1 MAVKD
6 RVLSLLEEN
15 RGTYIS
21 GEQIA
26 KQIDVSRAAV
36 WKAIKRL
43 QDEGF
48 SIEGINNKGY
58 QLSQDTDILSK
69 QGIEQYII
77 NKDFYNLE
85 VYKTVT
91 STNLLLKERSHE
103 AEGLVIAASEQTNG
117 MGRLGRT
124 FVSPKDTGIYFSI
137 LLTIKQN
144 YFAKIKKQQLE
155 K

>member
-1 MAVKD
+1 MLHEIMRYGMAVKD

-48 SIEGINNKGY
+48 AIEGINNKVY
-58 QLSQDTDILSK
+58 QLSRDTDILSK

-77 NKDFYNLE
+77 NKDVYKLE
-85 VYKTVT
+85 V
-91 STNLLLKERSHE
+91 
-103 AEGLVIAASEQTNG
+103 
-117 MGRLGRT
+117 
-124 FVSPKDTGIYFSI
+124 
-137 LLTIKQN
+137 
-144 YFAKIKKQQLE
+144 
-155 K
+155 

>member
-26 KQIDVSRAAV
+26 RQIDVSRAAV

-77 NKDFYNLE
+77 NKDFYNLISE
-85 VYKTVT
+85 KQ
-91 STNLLLKERSHE
+91 SCCSMRMF
-103 AEGLVIAASEQTNG
+103 AAA
-117 MGRLGRT
+117 
-124 FVSPKDTGIYFSI
+124 V
-137 LLTIKQN
+137 
-144 YFAKIKKQQLE
+144 
-155 K
+155 

>member
-26 KQIDVSRAAV
+26 KQLDVSRAAV

-43 QDEGF
+43 QDEVF
-48 SIEGINNKGY
+48 AIEGINNKGY

-77 NKDFYNLE
+77 NKDFYNS
-85 VYKTVT
+85 K
-91 STNLLLKERSHE
+91 
-103 AEGLVIAASEQTNG
+103 
-117 MGRLGRT
+117 
-124 FVSPKDTGIYFSI
+124 
-137 LLTIKQN
+137 
-144 YFAKIKKQQLE
+144 
-155 K
+155 